1 MKLREIQ
8 KLLDAEVLTGTEHLD
23 DEVYYACAG
32 DLMGD
37 VLSYR
42 RDQAILLTGLLSPY
56 VIQCAEMASIGC
68 VVFVRCKVPD
78 EEMLAIARELDIVV
92 MTTTRRM
99 FSSCGLLYEAGLCSR
114 QS

>member
-1 MKLREIQ
+1 MKLREVQ
-8 KLLDAEVLTGTEHLD
+8 HLLDAQLLTGEEHLD
-23 DEVYYACAG
+23 DEVFYVCAG

-42 RDQAILLTGLLSPY
+42 RDQAVLLTGLLSPY

-68 VVFVRCKVPD
+68 VIFVRCKMPD
-78 EEMLAIARELDIVV
+78 EEMLALARELDIAV
-92 MTTTRRM
+92 MATTRRM
-99 FSSCGLLYEAGLCSR
+99 FTSCGLLYEAGLCAR